1 MKIAIIGASA
11 GIGLVAAQQALK
23 KEHRL
28 TTLSRT
34 VVPLP
39 DHPLL
44 TKIVGSAM
52 NVADLK
58 RSIRGADAVLI
69 TIGTKSKKATTLF
82 SDTTKALIQAAAELD
97 FAGPVLVV
105 TGFGIGASGEYLSL
119 LMRLVVKGLL
129 KEQSADKTRLQELLA
144 SSQLKWEV
152 VQPGMLTNGPPT
164 KSYKVTPTLYKGIK
178 IGKISRADVADF
190 LLREAENP
198 TMLYQYPALSS

>member
-1 MKIAIIGASA
+1 MNIAIIGASA
-11 GIGLVAAQQALK
+11 GVGLLTVQQALA

-28 TTLSRT
+28 TTLSRSSL
-34 VVPLP
+34 PLP

-44 TKIVGSAM
+44 TKIVGSSTS
-52 NVADLK
+52 VADLK
-58 RSIRGADAVLI
+58 KAIRGADVVLI

-82 SDTTKALIQAAAELD
+82 SDTGRALINAAAELH

-129 KEQSADKTRLQELLA
+129 KEQSADKTRLQELLVR
-144 SSQLKWEV
+144 SPLRWEV
-152 VQPGMLTNGPPT
+152 VQPGMLTNGPLT
-164 KSYKVTPTLYKGIK
+164 KAYKVVLPLYKGIR

-190 LLREAENP
+190 LLREAEKP
-198 TMLYQYPALSS
+198 TMLYQYPVLSS